1 MTKDEF
7 RKSLKLKYPSNIT
20 GPTKELGDAHIMLLW
35 APHGDIPVNKGY
47 PMMYIWFQHDLKVRC
62 KWSFSC
68 PELQMSS
75 SWVNVF
81 DPNGNIKW
89 GWAAHKG
96 VQPSTVKNLKKISF
110 TATLTILN
118 VYDKNNNNVPKNKW
132 DKYLGITNDVA
143 PIVAIDSA
151 MDSDTINAKLSSVS
165 DMVTKLQDQVNTLQ
179 SYVFVDKQ
187 NDKNGQNITNVSCEL
202 LLVRQRYASL
212 QQQIYDMG
220 NGNKNN
226 INRKLSKKE
235 ELRKWL
241 KDTVDLEEYFDILVE
256 NGYDEMESVKLLRMN
271 ELTLLIEKMGHRAK
285 LMRYIA
291 MLNLQ
296 FDEGATNYI

>member
-1 MTKDEF
+1 MSQYTVHISWKMTKDEF

-89 GWAAHKG
+89 GWAAHK
-96 VQPSTVKNLKKISF
+96 
-110 TATLTILN
+110 
-118 VYDKNNNNVPKNKW
+118 
-132 DKYLGITNDVA
+132 GITNDVA